1 MPRVNLIQVRRDTA
15 ANWTSANPTL
25 AAGETGFETDTLL
38 TKVGNGSTA
47 WTGLS
52 YTSSTVADGSVTTA
66 KLASTASTTFVG
78 GKRIIVQTTTP
89 TAPAG
94 GFGVGDVWIS
104 YTA

>member
-1 MPRVNLIQVRRDTA
+1 MPRVNQIQLRRDTA
-15 ANWTSANPTL
+15 ANWTSVNPTL
-25 AAGETGFETDTLL
+25 AAGEMGLETDTRLM
-38 TKVGNGSTA
+38 KAGDGATA

-52 YTSSTVADGSVTTA
+52 YVAIPDGAVTTA
-66 KLASTASTTFVG
+66 KFAPTASTTFIG
-78 GKRIIVQTTTP
+78 GKRVIVQTTTP